1 MTSLSSLRFR
11 LATTVLIFV
20 APAIALTYWLEL
32 PSMAFIIGLAAL
44 GAAWIGGERFVLRQ
58 VRILL
63 NATNRLKAGDLASR
77 TGLKNEPGEL
87 GELAQKFDEFAAELQ
102 ERMAQQEKAEK
113 SLLNRAMQQTVV
125 AAIGQFAISSRDLG
139 ALLEQTA
146 AFIAQTLEVE
156 YSAVLELS
164 PDDLSLLLR
173 AGTGWKPDHVGHTSV
188 PTDPEFH
195 EGSALIS
202 GEPVIAK
209 NFIDQPHPRPSQLL
223 QEHGV
228 VSGVSVAVGARSKTY
243 GVIGVYTTTPRT
255 FNGDDIHFLL
265 AVANVLAM
273 AIERK
278 HSEADSQKLAVFA
291 QLNPNPAME
300 LSEEGNITYFND
312 AALQLALSVGHS
324 HPRSILPANTSQ
336 IAQECLVTMQSRL
349 NFQVRSGSRVLSWSF
364 HPMAGM
370 AVIHCYIED
379 ITNQLNLE
387 AQLRQSQ
394 KMESVGQLA
403 AGVAHDFNNMLTVIQ
418 GHAGILLAKPDLP
431 EKVADSI
438 QAVYFASERAAS
450 LTRQLLMFSRKNI
463 MQAQSLDLRHVIIQ
477 MSKMLKRLLG
487 ETIVLQ
493 FHPPEEIPVVYG
505 DTGMIEQVL
514 MNLSV
519 NARDAMPRG
528 GTLSIALDLV
538 NFDDSS
544 ARSNPEARPGQ
555 FVCLRVSD
563 NGTGMDNA
571 TMRRIF
577 EPFFTTKE
585 PGKGTGLGLAT
596 VYGIVKQ
603 HEGWI
608 EVSSELGQGTTFR
621 VFLPAGNKAA
631 VTSKEI
637 IDPTA
642 HIQGGN
648 ETILLVEDEL
658 VLRDLAV
665 VILRDCGYRVLEAAT
680 GVEAIEVWNR
690 HHNAIDLV
698 LTDMVM
704 PEGISG
710 VELAEKLSTQKPEIH
725 VIFTSGYSVDEMD
738 TSFIRDGR
746 GDFLQKPYTRSALAK
761 AVRDCLDRVSIKPPE
776 VSK

>member
-1 MTSLSSLRFR
+1 MYCFHLPWMG
-11 LATTVLIFV
+11 FV
-20 APAIALTYWLEL
+20 
-32 PSMAFIIGLAAL
+32 IGLLAL
-44 GAAWIGGERFVLRQ
+44 GAAWFGGERFVLRQ
-58 VRILL
+58 VRLLL

-77 TGLKNEPGEL
+77 TGMKDEPGEL
-87 GELAQKFDEFAAELQ
+87 GELANKFDEFAGALQ
-102 ERMAQQEKAEK
+102 ERMQQQEQAEK

-125 AAIGQFAISSRDLG
+125 AAIGQFAIASRDLG
-139 ALLEQTA
+139 ALLDQTA
-146 AFIAQTLEVE
+146 AFVAQTLEVE

-164 PDDLSLLLR
+164 SDELSLLLR
-173 AGTGWKPDHVGHTSV
+173 AGTGWKPDHVGITSV
-188 PTDPEFH
+188 PTDSEFH
-195 EGSALIS
+195 EGSALSS

-209 NFIDQPHPRPSQLL
+209 NFIEQPHPRPSLLL
-223 QEHGV
+223 QEHGA

-243 GVIGVYTTTPRT
+243 GVLGVYTTTPRT
-255 FNGDDIHFLL
+255 FNSDDVHFLM

-300 LSEEGNITYFND
+300 LNENGNITYFND

-324 HPRSILPANTSQ
+324 HPRSILPANTPQ
-336 IAQECLVTMQSRL
+336 IAQECLTTMQSRL
-349 NFQVRSGSRVLSWSF
+349 NFQVRSGSRTLSWSF

-379 ITNQLNLE
+379 ITDHLNLE

-418 GHAGILLAKPDLP
+418 GHAGILLAKPDLQ
-431 EKVADSI
+431 EKIADSI
-438 QAVYFASERAAS
+438 QAIYFASERAAS

-463 MQAQSLDLRHVIIQ
+463 MQAQPLDLRNVIIQ

-487 ETIVLQ
+487 ETITLH
-493 FHPPEEIPVVYG
+493 FNPPEEIPVVHG
-505 DTGMIEQVL
+505 DAGMIEQVL

-528 GTLSIALDLV
+528 GTLSIALELV
-538 NFDDSS
+538 NFDDAS
-544 ARSNPEARPGQ
+544 ARSNPEARPGN
-555 FVCLRVSD
+555 FVCLRVGD
-563 NGTGMDNA
+563 NGTGMDNL

-608 EVSSELGQGTTFR
+608 EVSSELGQGTTFQ
-621 VFLPAGNKAA
+621 VFFPAGNKSASTTVEGLGPA
-631 VTSKEI
+631 VR
-637 IDPTA
+637 
-642 HIQGGN
+642 IQGGN
-648 ETILLVEDEL
+648 ETILLVEDEMI
-658 VLRDLAV
+658 LRDLAV

-680 GVEAIEVWNR
+680 GVEAVEVWNR
-690 HHNAIDLV
+690 HHNSIDLL

-710 VELAEKLSTQKPEIH
+710 VELAEKLIAEKPDLH

-738 TSFIRDGR
+738 TAFIRDGR
-746 GDFLQKPYTRSALAK
+746 GDFLQKPYTRVTLAK
-761 AVRDCLDRVSIKPPE
+761 AVRDCLDRGSIKPPPAF
-776 VSK
+776 SI